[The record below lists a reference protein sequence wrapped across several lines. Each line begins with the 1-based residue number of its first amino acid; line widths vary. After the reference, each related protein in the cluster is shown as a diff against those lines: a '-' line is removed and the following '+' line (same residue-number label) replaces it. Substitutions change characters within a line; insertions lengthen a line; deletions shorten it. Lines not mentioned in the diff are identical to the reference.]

1 MPELPEVE
9 SIRMYLD
16 AHIVGKTLNEVEI
29 REKKMFFGDPKKIIG
44 KKIVAVLRSGK
55 VLTIQFENKLY
66 LSSHLKLSG
75 QILYSQDKDRSIFK
89 NTIPRANTNKMPGK
103 TTRIILNFNDNSVL
117 YFNDLRKFGWMKL
130 NSKPEHPKGVDVLSK
145 DFTFKYFESASAK
158 TGRPI
163 KVVLMDQ
170 ERIAGVGNIYANDA
184 LWQAKIHPARKTNSL
199 TTDEKKTLYRSILDT
214 IKDGLKY
221 KGSSAHDELYIMPDS
236 SKGSYQNHFKAYH
249 QHGTPCK
256 RCRTIMMRMKLGGRG
271 TFYCPQCQK

>member
-16 AHIVGKTLNEVEI
+16 AHIVGKTLNGVEI

-199 TTDEKKTLYRSILDT
+199 TTEEKKTLYRSILDT

-271 TFYCPQCQK
+271 TFFCPNCQK

>member
-1 MPELPEVE
+1 
-9 SIRMYLD
+9 MYLD

-75 QILYSQDKDRSIFK
+75 QILYSQDKDKSIFK
-89 NTIPRANTNKMPGK
+89 NTMPGK

-271 TFYCPQCQK
+271 TFFCPNCQK

>member
-75 QILYSQDKDRSIFK
+75 QILYSQDKDKSIFK
-89 NTIPRANTNKMPGK
+89 KTIPRANTNKMPGK

-271 TFYCPQCQK
+271 TFFCPNCQK

>member
-16 AHIVGKTLNEVEI
+16 QHVVGKTLKDIEI
-29 REKKMFFGDPKKIIG
+29 REKKMFFGDPKKIIC
-44 KKIVAVLRSGK
+44 KKIVAVLRGGK

-75 QILYSQDKDRSIFK
+75 QILYSPDKDKAIFK

-103 TTRIILNFNDNSVL
+103 TTRIILNFDDNSVI

-130 NSKPEHPKGVDVLSK
+130 NSKPEYAKGVDVLSK
-145 DFTFKYFESASAK
+145 DFTFKYFEKAIAK

-163 KVVLMDQ
+163 KVILMDQ
-170 ERIAGVGNIYANDA
+170 ERIAGIGNIYANDA
-184 LWQAKIHPARKTNSL
+184 LWGAKIHPARKSNSL
-199 TTDEKKTLYRSILDT
+199 TLQEKKILYRSILDT

-221 KGSSAHDELYIMPDS
+221 KGSSAHDELYLLPDS

-249 QHGTPCK
+249 QHGKPCK
-256 RCRTIMMRMKLGGRG
+256 RCGTPIQRMKLGGRG
-271 TFYCPQCQK
+271 TFFCPKCQK